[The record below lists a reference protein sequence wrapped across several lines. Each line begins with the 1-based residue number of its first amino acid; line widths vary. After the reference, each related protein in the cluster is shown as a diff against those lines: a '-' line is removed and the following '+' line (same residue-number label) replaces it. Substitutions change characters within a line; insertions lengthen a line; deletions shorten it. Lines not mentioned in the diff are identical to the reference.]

1 MVTYMVTIYNYMD
14 VTITIITPLIVV
26 LCAKYVYHVLL
37 HCVSHCVVFIFCC
50 NPAWIHIK
58 CDCIHQHLPGSV
70 VVWLSM
76 FNLLKCTLA
85 FFFPW
90 HWESENWLWADIMFE
105 HQTSIDTGIFI
116 SSCLING
123 MTLQLLNCCCCLLGF
138 FFNLSLLK

>member
-1 MVTYMVTIYNYMD
+1 MD

-85 FFFPW
+85 FFFPDI
-90 HWESENWLWADIMFE
+90 ENLKTGFE
-105 HQTSIDTGIFI
+105 RT
-116 SSCLING
+116 SCLSIRLPL
-123 MTLQLLNCCCCLLGF
+123 TQAYSYHPVLLMAWLYSYWTVVAVCWGF
-138 FFNLSLLK
+138 FLTSLC